1 MASKKPAIN
10 IPLDDIAKLAKSI
23 TKKFGA
29 KTSKK
34 MLSGMTT
41 KRAGMEYYKQYPINS
56 YLKYPTS
63 PVTKPAKKA
72 GAGVTKAKP
81 KPKVKPQSDIP
92 TSKPSAGMKPK
103 KPKTLSKP
111 SRPKPKK
118 PKTLSKPSRP
128 KRDYI
133 PKGKTM
139 AQTAAEQRAAQRRAN
154 QILRRTGDASTPRP
168 MGSSVEPSNVRGSII
183 QPPRKATMRPPKPSK
198 ASYEADALKAEIRA
212 DKQKFGRGQKPKGG
226 KRKPPPPPAGG
237 VAAKKP
243 NKPKKPSGGAARK
256 SVGGDA
262 ALRAEYA
269 AVKAAL
275 AKAKA
280 RPRIGS
286 K

>member
-1 MASKKPAIN
+1 MASKKPAID
-10 IPLDDIAKLAKSI
+10 IPVGELGKLVKAL
-23 TKKFGA
+23 TVKFGPKAA
-29 KTSKK
+29 KQMTS
-34 MLSGMTT
+34 
-41 KRAGMEYYKQYPINS
+41 AYKIRQKGIDKFGVLPIRT
-56 YLKYPTS
+56 YLTGPTS

-72 GAGVTKAKP
+72 AAVVTKAKP

-111 SRPKPKK
+111 
-118 PKTLSKPSRP
+118 TRP

-154 QILRRTGDASTPRP
+154 QILRRTGDAPTPRP
-168 MGSSVEPSNVRGSII
+168 TGSSVEPSNVRGSII

-212 DKQKFGRGQKPKGG
+212 DKSKFGRGQKPKGG
-226 KRKPPPPPAGG
+226 KRKPPPAGG

-243 NKPKKPSGGAARK
+243 NKPKKPSGGTAAR
-256 SVGGDA
+256 
-262 ALRAEYA
+262 RAEYD

-280 RPRIGS
+280 RPKVGS

>member
-10 IPLDDIAKLAKSI
+10 IPFDDIAKLGKSL
-23 TKKFGA
+23 TKKFSA

-34 MLSGMTT
+34 MLSGMKT
-41 KRAGMEYYKQYPINS
+41 KRAGIEYYKQYPINS
-56 YLKYPTS
+56 YLQYPTS
-63 PVTKPAKKA
+63 PVTKPVKKA
-72 GAGVTKAKP
+72 GAAVTKAKP

-111 SRPKPKK
+111 A
-118 PKTLSKPSRP
+118 RP

-139 AQTAAEQRAAQRRAN
+139 AQTAAEQRAAQKRAN
-154 QILRRTGDASTPRP
+154 QILRRSGDAPTPRP
-168 MGSSVEPSNVRGSII
+168 RGSAVEPSNVRGSII
-183 QPPRKATMRPPKPSK
+183 QPPRKATMRPPKPSRE
-198 ASYEADALKAEIRA
+198 SFEADALKAEVRA
-212 DKQKFGRGQKPKGG
+212 DRQKFGRGQKPKGG
-226 KRKPPPPPAGG
+226 KRKPPPAAGG

-243 NKPKKPSGGAARK
+243 RNPKKPSGGAAAR
-256 SVGGDA
+256 
-262 ALRAEYA
+262 RAEYD

-280 RPRIGS
+280 RPKVGA

>member
-10 IPLDDIAKLAKSI
+10 IPLDDIAKLAKSL

-72 GAGVTKAKP
+72 GAAVTKAKP
-81 KPKVKPQSDIP
+81 KPKVKPQSNVP
-92 TSKPSAGMKPK
+92 TSKPSAGM
-103 KPKTLSKP
+103 S
-111 SRPKPKK
+111 PKK

-139 AQTAAEQRAAQRRAN
+139 AQTAAEQRAAQKRAN
-154 QILRRTGDASTPRP
+154 QILRRTGDAPTPRP
-168 MGSSVEPSNVRGSII
+168 RGSAVEPSNVRGSII

-212 DKQKFGRGQKPKGG
+212 DMNKFGRGQKPKGG
-226 KRKPPPPPAGG
+226 KRKPPPEGG

-243 NKPKKPSGGAARK
+243 KKPKSPSGGSAANRAAFRK
-256 SVGGDA
+256 
-262 ALRAEYA
+262 AEAEFIKNYLA
-269 AVKAAL
+269 SRTGVKL
-275 AKAKA
+275 
-280 RPRIGS
+280 
-286 K
+286 

>member
-10 IPLDDIAKLAKSI
+10 IPLDDIAKLAKSL

-34 MLSGMTT
+34 ILSGMTT

-63 PVTKPAKKA
+63 PVTKPVKKA

-92 TSKPSAGMKPK
+92 TSKPSAGM
-103 KPKTLSKP
+103 
-111 SRPKPKK
+111 KPKK

-154 QILRRTGDASTPRP
+154 QILRRTGDAPTPRP
-168 MGSSVEPSNVRGSII
+168 TGSSVEPSNVRGSII

-198 ASYEADALKAEIRA
+198 ASYEADALKAEVRA
-212 DKQKFGRGQKPKGG
+212 DMGRFGRGQKPKGG
-226 KRKPPPPPAGG
+226 KRKPPPPPTGG

-243 NKPKKPSGGAARK
+243 NKPKKPSGGAAARK
-256 SVGGDA
+256 
-262 ALRAEYA
+262 AEYDA
-269 AVKAAL
+269 IKAAL

-280 RPRIGS
+280 RPKVGA

>member
-1 MASKKPAIN
+1 MAKGKPAIN
-10 IPLDDIAKLAKSI
+10 IPLDDIAKLAKSL

-34 MLSGMTT
+34 ILSGMTT

-72 GAGVTKAKP
+72 GAAVTKAKP

-92 TSKPSAGMKPK
+92 TSKPSAGM
-103 KPKTLSKP
+103 
-111 SRPKPKK
+111 KPKK

-154 QILRRTGDASTPRP
+154 QILRRTGDAPTPRP
-168 MGSSVEPSNVRGSII
+168 RGSAVEPSNVRGSII

-212 DKQKFGRGQKPKGG
+212 DMNKFGRGQKPKGG
-226 KRKPPPPPAGG
+226 KRKPPPPAGG

-243 NKPKKPSGGAARK
+243 KSPKKPSGGAAARK
-256 SVGGDA
+256 
-262 ALRAEYA
+262 AEYDSI
-269 AVKAAL
+269 KSAL
-275 AKAKA
+275 SKAKA
-280 RPRIGS
+280 RQRVGV

>member
-1 MASKKPAIN
+1 
-10 IPLDDIAKLAKSI
+10 
-23 TKKFGA
+23 
-29 KTSKK
+29 
-34 MLSGMTT
+34 
-41 KRAGMEYYKQYPINS
+41 
-56 YLKYPTS
+56 
-63 PVTKPAKKA
+63 
-72 GAGVTKAKP
+72 
-81 KPKVKPQSDIP
+81 
-92 TSKPSAGMKPK
+92 MKPK

-111 SRPKPKK
+111 A
-118 PKTLSKPSRP
+118 RP

-154 QILRRTGDASTPRP
+154 QILRRTGDAPTPRP
-168 MGSSVEPSNVRGSII
+168 TGSSVEPSNVRGSII

-212 DKQKFGRGQKPKGG
+212 DMNKFGRGQKPKGG